1 MDVHLV
7 DGTYELFRHFYG
19 IPSDSRYQEGNELL
33 AVRNVLSSV
42 LELVADGATHLGVA
56 TDHVIESFRNQLW
69 PGYKSGE
76 GIEAV
81 LFDQFGPLEDA
92 LDSMGIRVWPMI
104 ELEADDALGAAAA
117 RAGEDERVETVYI
130 CTPDKD
136 LGQSVR
142 GRRIVQV
149 DRRKREVRDEAGV
162 LEKFGVLPRSIPD
175 YLALVGDTADG
186 FPGLKGWGARSSSAV
201 LARYGHIE
209 QIPEFAHEWDVDVRG
224 ARRLAT
230 TLAENK
236 DLALL
241 FRTVATLRLDA
252 PVFSDVEELRWR
264 GPTSG
269 FGGMAR
275 ALGAPEL
282 EARAKVLAP

>member
-1 MDVHLV
+1 MDVHLI

-19 IPSDSRYQEGNELL
+19 IPSDQRYQEGNELL
-33 AVRNVLSSV
+33 AVRNVLASV

-69 PGYKSGE
+69 PGYKTGE
-76 GIEAV
+76 GIDAV

-92 LDSMGIRVWPMI
+92 LRAMGVVVWPMVD
-104 ELEADDALGAAAA
+104 LEADDALGAAAQRAAEDA
-117 RAGEDERVETVYI
+117 RVGTVYI

-142 GRRIVQV
+142 GRRVVQV
-149 DRRKREVRDEAGV
+149 DRRKGEVRDEAGV
-162 LEKFGVLPRSIPD
+162 VEKFGVPPRSIPD
-175 YLALVGDTADG
+175 YLALVGDSADG
-186 FPGLKGWGARSSSAV
+186 FPGLKGWGAKSTATV

-209 QIPEFAHEWDVDVRG
+209 DIPEHSHSWDVEVRG
-224 ARRLAT
+224 AVGLAT
-230 TLAENK
+230 TLAENR

-241 FRTVATLRLDA
+241 FRRVASLRLDA
-252 PVFSDVEELRWR
+252 DVFDDVEELRWR
-264 GPTSG
+264 GPTER

-275 ALGAPEL
+275 ALAAPEL
-282 EARAKVLAP
+282 ETRALELVS